1 MRNAS
6 DNDNQGQGSKLEC
19 ECQIWGKK
27 TQKLKK
33 IRPRLII
40 CFKYMSLVS
49 RNINVLVCETSSI
62 SHTT

>member
-1 MRNAS
+1 MLKIMITKGKDPSLSVNARF
-6 DNDNQGQGSKLEC
+6 G
-19 ECQIWGKK
+19 GKR

-49 RNINVLVCETSSI
+49 RDINVLVCEASSI